1 MKGKYK
7 YKNIH
12 PYGGTFVEWHDR
24 MSRVSYLSPYTFSVK
39 EKDSESGYNYF
50 GARYYTDNI
59 MMWLSVDPMSDKYPS
74 MSPYMY
80 CAGNPIGLK
89 DPNGEDFDPK
99 IDHEKKTITI
109 NAIYY
114 TATQNKS
121 KLQNA
126 IDVWNKQSG
135 NYYFQPEGSSD
146 KYTINFNLKIAEG
159 NYATDN
165 DAYNAMAN
173 NWGANLYKVSD
184 ILKDAEGNRVDGANG
199 VTLSNSQMTVLPDSK
214 LRTSGHEVGHTL
226 GIDEMSRGL
235 MESGGYSSKIY
246 PEHIA
251 NILKTAGINV
261 SNYPNVSSQSTD
273 QHNVASKNINIQ
285 GILYEK

>member
-1 MKGKYK
+1 
-7 YKNIH
+7 
-12 PYGGTFVEWHDR
+12 
-24 MSRVSYLSPYTFSVK
+24 
-39 EKDSESGYNYF
+39 
-50 GARYYTDNI
+50 
-59 MMWLSVDPMSDKYPS
+59 MWLSVDPMSDKYPS

-109 NAIYY
+109 NAVYY
-114 TATQNKS
+114 TATQNKA

-146 KYTINFNLKIAEG
+146 KYIINFDLKIAEG
-159 NYATDN
+159 NYVTDN

-173 NWGANLYKVSD
+173 NWGTNLYKVSD
-184 ILKDAEGNRVDGANG
+184 ILEDAKGDRVVGANG
-199 VTLSNSQMTVLPDSK
+199 VTLSNSQITVLPDSK